1 MNPQKVVTYTDN
13 RIYDTKEE
21 ASAAARDAIGKPYA
35 VDAPEFDCRFSGK
48 IIITEK
54 MLFVGRAFCCPGWR
68 WSYTFELGEVLV
80 EVPATKDVYDE
91 STLLV
96 PYKWVKHW
104 PDSSEPCGYLMEG

>member
-1 MNPQKVVTYTDN
+1 MNPKKIVTYTDN

-54 MLFVGRAFCCPGWR
+54 MLLVGPAQCCQGWR
-68 WSYTFELGEVLV
+68 WSYKFELGEVLV

-91 STLLV
+91 NSLLV

-104 PDSSEPCGYLMEG
+104 PDSSEPCGYLMGD